1 MRTSIIPAQI
11 TTVEDK
17 IAGNLNMTQIGILMT
32 PVFLGTAIYCFFPPF
47 MHFAIYKVIIVAFI
61 VVIALLLSLR
71 IKGKVVANWLAV
83 LFTYN
88 QRARYYIFNKNDY
101 YLRDMYLPTVKK
113 VHQKSALPKEVKATS
128 TVVAKDL
135 AKLKRYIK
143 NPKYALSL
151 KPNKKGGIHV
161 ALNEIEL

>member
-1 MRTSIIPAQI
+1 
-11 TTVEDK
+11 VL
-17 IAGNLNMTQIGILMT
+17 IAAFVL
-32 PVFLGTAIYCFFPPF
+32 
-47 MHFAIYKVIIVAFI
+47 IVC
-61 VVIALLLSLR
+61 LLLSLR

-88 QRARYYIFNKNDY
+88 QRARYYIFNKNDF
-101 YLRDMYLPTVKK
+101 YLRDLYLPITKK
-113 VHQKSALPKEVKATS
+113 VYQKAVLQKEVKTTS